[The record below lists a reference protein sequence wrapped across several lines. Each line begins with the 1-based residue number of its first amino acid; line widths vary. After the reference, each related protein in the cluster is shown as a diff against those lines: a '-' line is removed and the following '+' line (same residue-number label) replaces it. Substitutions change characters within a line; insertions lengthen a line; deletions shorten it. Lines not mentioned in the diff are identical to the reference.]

1 MYIWQK
7 PRCQRWVQKRYL
19 IDLDRGSLLLGFEI
33 SKKTKNLGMI
43 GLEVL
48 FSIQMFIFQNLSC
61 AHYEMVVPKNQGVDF
76 SI

>member
-1 MYIWQK
+1 MPKMGSEKI
-7 PRCQRWVQKRYL
+7 PNWVLKM
-19 IDLDRGSLLLGFEI
+19 

-61 AHYEMVVPKNQGVDF
+61 AHYEMVVTKTKESTLVYN
-76 SI
+76 